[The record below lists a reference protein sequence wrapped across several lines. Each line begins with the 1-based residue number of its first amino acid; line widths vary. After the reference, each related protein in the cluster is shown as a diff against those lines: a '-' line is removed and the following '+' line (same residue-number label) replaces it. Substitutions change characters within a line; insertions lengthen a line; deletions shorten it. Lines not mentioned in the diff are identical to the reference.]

1 MPQQKVFQWVDELS
15 RRLDASKL
23 PLERCRIEATN
34 NLD

>member
-15 RRLDASKL
+15 RRLDAFNF
-23 PLERCRIEATN
+23 PLARGRIEATN